1 MSLGYLR
8 HFLENLIENVHNVFI
23 TGHREVIQRIW
34 MQYTSAKLLHVLL
47 CKCKEKEKEKQE
59 NKLILNTQ
67 KIVWAIIWHNV
78 ILLIVV
84 YLLFPGKF
92 WFKVMFWSL
101 DIKLQQTFLTKM
113 KLQTLLSR
121 VKLKEMIQF
130 SQWVILTW
138 ISYTNQEF
146 NYQVFVTVSFQT
158 LMTKF

>member
-1 MSLGYLR
+1 MSHGYLR
-8 HFLENLIENVHNVFI
+8 HFSENLIENVDNVFI

-92 WFKVMFWSL
+92 WF
-101 DIKLQQTFLTKM
+101 
-113 KLQTLLSR
+113 
-121 VKLKEMIQF
+121 
-130 SQWVILTW
+130 
-138 ISYTNQEF
+138 
-146 NYQVFVTVSFQT
+146 
-158 LMTKF
+158 